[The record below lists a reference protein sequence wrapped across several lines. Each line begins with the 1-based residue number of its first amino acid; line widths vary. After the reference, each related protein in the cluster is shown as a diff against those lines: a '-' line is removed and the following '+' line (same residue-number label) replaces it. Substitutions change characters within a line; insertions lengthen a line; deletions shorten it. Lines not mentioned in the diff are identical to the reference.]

1 MNSFWNK
8 GEKDIIQGLDV
19 LGLRS
24 IDQHIETQL
33 LASITTISIRARYL
47 SLIPWVVG
55 EFFNS
60 YTDETNLDSDTSR
73 QLLMQVFD
81 RLEVVLILATNYE
94 KNLNPNVLSTGIIG
108 AEVHKETIDEFNEKG
123 EIDIII
129 LKDKSTR
136 EKYINPTYGTYY
148 NPCRGFGLLENSP
161 IAPVALPPNGIAIY
175 QARKKIV
182 KRDNGILSWLLNGG
196 HLTKEMIADEAQYFS
211 IDNIDSIPEEIQLL
225 QESFLIP
232 FTDESKDVLESYT
245 KFNNTMI
252 WTLNQLDES
261 KKPQELIYDNYDYCI
276 TQEATNLST
285 IELNWFEFE
294 LRRRVHFSLEL
305 LLKAL
310 SHTLDELN
318 GATATQVVNNW
329 IEDIKFSN
337 NIEDG
342 SEHYHAPLNDYQS
355 ILKDDMFRK
364 KQTQTPENPSE
375 QALHAISIL
384 EVCRRQSSKLLN
396 SISNVENDYMRKAFQ
411 ILDEL
416 HTSKVYEAIVKV
428 PNFCVIEPHLKT
440 TLRKMGQGQQCSL
453 RFFPEGKKLV
463 PTGID
468 TNAGVSGSR
477 LNNTIRMMADIGIC
491 EALDNGSFVK
501 NEMSDNVITRLREIA

>member
-47 SLIPWVVG
+47 SLIPWIVG
-55 EFFNS
+55 EFFAS
-60 YTDETNLDSDTSR
+60 HKGETNLDSDVFR

-81 RLEVVLILATNYE
+81 RLELVIILATNYE
-94 KNLNPNVLSTGIIG
+94 KERDSKVLATGIIG
-108 AEVHKETIDEFNEKG
+108 AEVHKEITDEFNEKG
-123 EIDIII
+123 EINITI
-129 LKDKSTR
+129 LKDKSTGNN
-136 EKYINPTYGTYY
+136 YTNPTYGTYY
-148 NPCRGFGLLENSP
+148 NPCRGFGLLGSSP
-161 IAPVALPPNGIAIY
+161 TAPVALPPNGIAIY
-175 QARKKIV
+175 QARKKVIHE
-182 KRDNGILSWLLNGG
+182 DSGILSWLLHGG
-196 HLTKEMIADEAQYFS
+196 HLTKDMIVEESKYFS
-211 IDNIDSIPEEIQLL
+211 IDNIDSIPEEVQLL
-225 QESFLIP
+225 QEAFIHPYTS
-232 FTDESKDVLESYT
+232 ESEEVLESYT
-245 KFNNTMI
+245 KFNDTMV
-252 WTLNQLDES
+252 WTLNQLDEP
-261 KKPQELIYDNYDYCI
+261 KKPQELIYNNYDYC
-276 TQEATNLST
+276 TTEESVNLSE
-285 IELNWFEFE
+285 IELDWFEFE

-337 NIEDG
+337 NVEDG
-342 SEHYHAPLNDYQS
+342 YEHYDALMKDYQNILNDN
-355 ILKDDMFRK
+355 IFFNP
-364 KQTQTPENPSE
+364 TPENSSE
-375 QALHAISIL
+375 QALYAISVL
-384 EVCRRQSSKLLN
+384 EVCRRQSSKLLD
-396 SISNVENDYMRKAFQ
+396 SISTVENDYMRKAFQ

-416 HTSKVYEAIVKV
+416 HTSKVYESIMKV
-428 PNFCVIEPHLKT
+428 TNFCVVEPHLKT

-477 LNNTIRMMADIGIC
+477 LNNTIRMMSDIGIC
-491 EALDNGSFVK
+491 DALENGNFIK
-501 NEMSDNVITRLREIA
+501 NDMSDDVINRLRETA

>member
-47 SLIPWVVG
+47 SLIPWAVG

-60 YTDETNLDSDTSR
+60 HKDEVNLDSDTFR

-81 RLEVVLILATNYE
+81 RLELVLILATNYE
-94 KNLNPNVLSTGIIG
+94 KSLDSKVLATGIIG
-108 AEVHKETIDEFNEKG
+108 AEVHKEITDEFNEKG
-123 EIDIII
+123 EIDITI
-129 LKDKSTR
+129 LKDKSTGNN
-136 EKYINPTYGTYY
+136 YTNPTYGTYY
-148 NPCRGFGLLENSP
+148 NPCRGFGLLGSSAT
-161 IAPVALPPNGIAIY
+161 APVALPPNGIAIY
-175 QARKKIV
+175 QARKKVIHE
-182 KRDNGILSWLLNGG
+182 DSGILSWLLHGG
-196 HLTKEMIADEAQYFS
+196 HLTKKMIAEEAKYFS
-211 IDNIDSIPEEIQLL
+211 IDNIDSIPEEMQLL
-225 QESFLIP
+225 QEAFINP
-232 FTDESKDVLESYT
+232 YTNESEEVLESYT
-245 KFNNTMI
+245 KFNDTMV
-252 WTLNQLDES
+252 WTLNQLDEP
-261 KKPQELIYDNYDYCI
+261 KKPQELIYNNYDYC
-276 TQEATNLST
+276 TTEKSVNLSE
-285 IELNWFEFE
+285 IELDWFEFE

-310 SHTLDELN
+310 SYTLDELN
-318 GATATQVVNNW
+318 GATAVQVVNNW

-342 SEHYHAPLNDYQS
+342 VEHYNAIMSDYHNS
-355 ILKDDMFRK
+355 LGDDIFHK
-364 KQTQTPENPSE
+364 SQTPENSSE
-375 QALHAISIL
+375 QALYAISRL
-384 EVCRRQSSKLLN
+384 EVCRRQSSKLLD
-396 SISNVENDYMRKAFQ
+396 SISTVENDYMRKAFQ

-416 HTSKVYEAIVKV
+416 HTSKVYESIVKV
-428 PNFCVIEPHLKT
+428 TNFCVVEPHLKT

-477 LNNTIRMMADIGIC
+477 LNNTIRMMSDIGIC
-491 EALDNGSFVK
+491 DALENGNFIK
-501 NEMSDNVITRLREIA
+501 NDMSDDVINRLREIA

>member
-47 SLIPWVVG
+47 SLIPWIVG
-55 EFFNS
+55 EFFAS
-60 YTDETNLDSDTSR
+60 HKGETNLDSDVFR

-81 RLEVVLILATNYE
+81 RLELVLILATNHE
-94 KNLNPNVLSTGIIG
+94 KELDFKILATGIIG
-108 AEVHKETIDEFNEKG
+108 AEVHKEITDEFNEKG

-129 LKDKSTR
+129 LKDKSTGNN
-136 EKYINPTYGTYY
+136 YTNPTYGTYY
-148 NPCRGFGLLENSP
+148 NPCRGFGLLGSSP
-161 IAPVALPPNGIAIY
+161 TAPVTLPPNGIAIY
-175 QARKKIV
+175 KARKKVIHE
-182 KRDNGILSWLLNGG
+182 DSGILLWLLHGG
-196 HLTKEMIADEAQYFS
+196 HLTKKMITDEAKYFS
-211 IDNIDSIPEEIQLL
+211 IDNIDSIPEEMQLL
-225 QESFLIP
+225 QEAFINP
-232 FTDESKDVLESYT
+232 YTNESEEVLESYT
-245 KFNNTMI
+245 KFNDTMV

-261 KKPQELIYDNYDYCI
+261 KKPQELIYNNYDYC
-276 TQEATNLST
+276 TTEESVNLSE
-285 IELNWFEFE
+285 IELDWFEFE

-342 SEHYHAPLNDYQS
+342 YEHYDALMKDYQN
-355 ILKDDMFRK
+355 ILKDDIFFNP
-364 KQTQTPENPSE
+364 TPENSSE
-375 QALHAISIL
+375 QALYAISVL
-384 EVCRRQSSKLLN
+384 EVCRRQSSKLLD
-396 SISNVENDYMRKAFQ
+396 SISTVENDYMRKAFQ

-416 HTSKVYEAIVKV
+416 HTSKVYKSIVKV
-428 PNFCVIEPHLKT
+428 TNFCVVEPHLKT
-440 TLRKMGQGQQCSL
+440 TLRKMRQGQQCSL

-477 LNNTIRMMADIGIC
+477 LNNTIRMMSDIGIC
-491 EALDNGSFVK
+491 DALENGNFIK
-501 NEMSDNVITRLREIA
+501 NDMSDDVINRLRETA

>member
-47 SLIPWVVG
+47 SLIPWIVG
-55 EFFNS
+55 EFFYS
-60 YTDETNLDSDTSR
+60 HKDEVNLDSDTFR

-81 RLEVVLILATNYE
+81 RLELVLILATNYE
-94 KNLNPNVLSTGIIG
+94 KSLDSKVLATGIIG
-108 AEVHKETIDEFNEKG
+108 AEVHKEITDEFNEKG
-123 EIDIII
+123 EIDIVI
-129 LKDKSTR
+129 LKDKSTGNN
-136 EKYINPTYGTYY
+136 YINPTYGTYY
-148 NPCRGFGLLENSP
+148 NPCRGFGLLESSP
-161 IAPVALPPNGIAIY
+161 TAPVALPPNGTAIY
-175 QARKKIV
+175 QARKKMI
-182 KRDNGILSWLLNGG
+182 KRDGGILSWLLHGG
-196 HLTKEMIADEAQYFS
+196 HLTKEMITQEAQYFS
-211 IDNIDSIPEEIQLL
+211 IDNIDSIPEEMELL
-225 QESFLIP
+225 QESFLMP
-232 FTDESKDVLESYT
+232 FTNESDDVLESYT
-245 KFNNTMI
+245 KFNDTMV
-252 WTLNQLDES
+252 WTLNQLSES

-276 TQEATNLST
+276 TEEATNLSA

-310 SHTLDELN
+310 SYTLDELN
-318 GATATQVVNNW
+318 GATAAQVVNNW
-329 IEDIKFSN
+329 LEDIKFSN

-342 SEHYHAPLNDYQS
+342 VEHYNAIMSDYHNS
-355 ILKDDMFRK
+355 LDDDIFHK
-364 KQTQTPENPSE
+364 SQTPENSSE
-375 QALHAISIL
+375 QALYAISIL
-384 EVCRRQSSKLLN
+384 EVCRRQSAKLLD
-396 SISNVENDYMRKAFQ
+396 SVSNVENDYMRKAFE

-416 HTSKVYEAIVKV
+416 HTSKVYESIVKV
-428 PNFCVIEPHLKT
+428 TNFCVVEPHLKT

-477 LNNTIRMMADIGIC
+477 LNNTIRMMSDIGIC
-491 EALDNGSFVK
+491 DALDNGNFIK
-501 NEMSDNVITRLREIA
+501 NDMSDDVINRLRETA

>member
-8 GEKDIIQGLDV
+8 GEKEIIQGLDI

-47 SLIPWVVG
+47 SLIPWIVG
-55 EFFNS
+55 EFFDFHK
-60 YTDETNLDSDTSR
+60 DESNLDSDTFR

-81 RLEVVLILATNYE
+81 RLELVLILATNYE
-94 KNLNPNVLSTGIIG
+94 KELDSTVLATGIIG
-108 AEVHKETIDEFNEKG
+108 VEVHKDITDEFNEKG

-129 LKDKSTR
+129 LKDKSTGNN
-136 EKYINPTYGTYY
+136 YINPTYGTYY
-148 NPCRGFGLLENSP
+148 NPCRGFGLIESSP
-161 IAPVALPPNGIAIY
+161 TAPVALPPNGMAIY
-175 QARKKIV
+175 KARKKIIHE
-182 KRDNGILSWLLNGG
+182 DSGILSWLLHGG
-196 HLTKEMIADEAQYFS
+196 HLKKEMIIEEAKYFS
-211 IDNIDSIPEEIQLL
+211 IDNIDSIPEGMQLL
-225 QESFLIP
+225 QEAFLTP
-232 FTDESKDVLESYT
+232 FTSESEDVLESYS
-245 KFNNTMI
+245 KFNDTMV
-252 WTLNQLDES
+252 WTLSQLDKS
-261 KKPQELIYDNYDYCI
+261 KKPQELIYDNYDYC
-276 TQEATNLST
+276 TTEEATSLSK

-329 IEDIKFSN
+329 IEDIRFSN
-337 NIEDG
+337 HIEDG
-342 SEHYHAPLNDYQS
+342 AEHYHAVMSDYQNT
-355 ILKDDMFRK
+355 LDANDFFN
-364 KQTQTPENPSE
+364 QTPEKSSE

-384 EVCRRQSSKLLN
+384 EVCRKQSSRLID
-396 SISNVENDYMRKAFQ
+396 SISNVENDYMRKTFH

-416 HTSKVYEAIVKV
+416 HTSKVYEAIVKII
-428 PNFCVIEPHLKT
+428 NFCVVEPHLKT
-440 TLRKMGQGQQCSL
+440 TLRKMGQGQHCSL

-477 LNNTIRMMADIGIC
+477 LNNTIRMMSDIGIC
-491 EALDNGSFVK
+491 EALDNGNFIK
-501 NEMSDNVITRLREIA
+501 NEMSDIVITRLRETA

>member
-1 MNSFWNK
+1 MTSFWNK

-47 SLIPWVVG
+47 SMIPWIVG
-55 EFFNS
+55 EFFDS
-60 YTDETNLDSDTSR
+60 HKGETNLDSDVFR
-73 QLLMQVFD
+73 QMLMQVFD
-81 RLEVVLILATNYE
+81 RLELVLILATNHE
-94 KNLNPNVLSTGIIG
+94 KELNPKVLATGIIG
-108 AEVHKETIDEFNEKG
+108 TEVHKDITDEFNAQG

-129 LKDKSTR
+129 LKEKSTGNN
-136 EKYINPTYGTYY
+136 YTNPTYGTYY
-148 NPCRGFGLLENSP
+148 NPCRGFGLLESSP
-161 IAPVALPPNGIAIY
+161 TAPVALPPNGMAIY
-175 QARKKIV
+175 RVRKEAISEESGV
-182 KRDNGILSWLLNGG
+182 LSWLLHGG
-196 HLTKEMIADEAQYFS
+196 HLTKEMIAQEAKYFS
-211 IDNIDSIPEEIQLL
+211 IDNIDSIPKEMQLL
-225 QESFLIP
+225 QEAFLSP
-232 FTDESKDVLESYT
+232 FTSESEEVLESYI
-245 KFNNTMI
+245 KFNDTMV

-261 KKPQELIYDNYDYCI
+261 KKPQELIYDNYDYC
-276 TQEATNLST
+276 TTEEATNLSE

-329 IEDIKFSN
+329 IKDIKFSN

-342 SEHYHAPLNDYQS
+342 VEHYQAIMSDYQS
-355 ILKDDMFRK
+355 VLEDDIFRK
-364 KQTQTPENPSE
+364 YQTPENPSE
-375 QALHAISIL
+375 QALHAISVL
-384 EVCRRQSSKLLN
+384 EVCRRQSSKLLG
-396 SISNVENDYMRKAFQ
+396 SISNVKNDYMRKAFQ

-416 HTSKVYEAIVKV
+416 HTSKVYESIVKV
-428 PNFCVIEPHLKT
+428 TNFCVVEPHLKT

-477 LNNTIRMMADIGIC
+477 LNNTIRMMSDIGIC
-491 EALDNGSFVK
+491 EALDNGNFIK
-501 NEMSDNVITRLREIA
+501 NEMSDSVITRLRETA